1 VIDLLVKVVVSAVA
15 LVAAIELVPGID
27 FDWQANLP
35 GLLVVALIF
44 GLVNAYLRPIVKA
57 LALPIS
63 FFTMGLVGIVIN
75 VAMLLLTAFLASQ
88 AGITF
93 DIGGWPSD
101 GFSVQTIISAVL
113 AALLI
118 SVVSTVLGLVFSTRR
133 VVGL

>member
-1 VIDLLVKVVVSAVA
+1 VIDLLVKLVVSAAA

-27 FDWQANLP
+27 FAWQENLA

-63 FFTMGLVGIVIN
+63 LFTLGLVGIVIN

-101 GFSVQTIISAVL
+101 GFGVQTIISAVL

-118 SVVSTVLGLVFSTRR
+118 SVVSTILSLVFGARR

>member
-1 VIDLLVKVVVSAVA
+1 VIDLLVKVVISAIA

-27 FDWQANLP
+27 FDWQDNLP

-63 FFTMGLVGIVIN
+63 LFTLGLVGIVIN

-88 AGITF
+88 AGIAF

-101 GFSVQTIISAVL
+101 GFGVQTIVSGLL

-118 SVVSTVLGLVFSTRR
+118 SVVSTVLSLVFATRR